1 MRGSTWIMW
10 HFMRGHLVTLRRPYD
25 APVGIVAHCRRC
37 DRVKQFI

>member
-1 MRGSTWIMW
+1 MRSVAWAMA
-10 HFMRGHLVTLRRPYD
+10 HLARGHLVTLRRPYD